1 MKQIIVI
8 TAAGVAGF
16 FGGILGTLAVQGRE
30 KAQTE
35 QIIRARGF
43 ELLNHAGQV
52 VSYWGMDEGQ
62 NAVLAFGENWPAT
75 TPPGRHPL
83 RPGNRDDQRLAIG
96 VIEDLPFLHLKA
108 ADGKTRTRLY
118 LNSWGKPMFLL
129 EDEKGP
135 RVSLGIEQSD
145 TGGPQDDDWT
155 LDFGPESRARI
166 GMYSERRNGEKLIYG
181 IFSVRKDRLKVP

>member
-1 MKQIIVI
+1 
-8 TAAGVAGF
+8 
-16 FGGILGTLAVQGRE
+16 
-30 KAQTE
+30 
-35 QIIRARGF
+35 
-43 ELLNHAGQV
+43 
-52 VSYWGMDEGQ
+52 
-62 NAVLAFGENWPAT
+62 
-75 TPPGRHPL
+75 
-83 RPGNRDDQRLAIG
+83 
-96 VIEDLPFLHLKA
+96 
-108 ADGKTRTRLY
+108 
-118 LNSWGKPMFLL
+118 MFLL